1 MIKKQ
6 EYLEA
11 KKIIDQYETEQLNI
25 GGVMPSADLKF
36 ILVHKQKGIEIE
48 MPVLSICDEYS
59 TISFGTKEGAYN
71 DDYNGIMRLQ
81 DVSNET
87 AENYYV
93 YVEINDVRHLY
104 DGLFYNSDD
113 TETKRKH

>member
-1 MIKKQ
+1 MSKKQ
-6 EYLEA
+6 SLENTDKA
-11 KKIIDQYETEQLNI
+11 LRI

-36 ILVHKQKGIEIE
+36 ILIHKKNGTEIE
-48 MPVLSICDEYS
+48 MPVLSICEEYS
-59 TISFGTKEGAYN
+59 SIAFRTKDGAYN

-81 DVSNET
+81 DTGNDT

-93 YVEINDVRHLY
+93 YVEINGVRHLY
-104 DGLFYNSDD
+104 DGLFYNSDY

>member
-1 MIKKQ
+1 MEKLNRENETKQ
-6 EYLEA
+6 CT
-11 KKIIDQYETEQLNI
+11 IPS
-25 GGVMPSADLKF
+25 VMPSADLKF
-36 ILVHKQKGIEIE
+36 ILTHKQNGTEIE

-81 DVSNET
+81 DVSNDT

-93 YVEINDVRHLY
+93 YVEINGVRHLY